1 MAGKWKAPSPT
12 DAQRKAAAKK
22 AAEVIAKDNAAKAEA
37 KRQADITKQVKD
49 LQSKRDIGRASIK
62 RNTDAKAQ
70 SKAALIS
77 YLNYIGNPATYT
89 VAQAKIIA
97 GYNKNIDEYDAEAKR
112 QQKQLD
118 EINAKIKAL
127 LASRTPKPFVPKYIF
142 PPKPKEETP
151 PPPPSN
157 YDGIKYKYNI
167 PMMKNA
173 MLHPFGVQ
181 SRSVLDSSS
190 IGGPTYTNGRQA
202 FKGLKTNDYIG
213 GEQQWQGVVPS
224 RGTIQMS
231 KMFAENAVTTQAE
244 KDAAKKSGMKFNDTP
259 YGFRFLYNPTDVSMA
274 WGIVDAFS
282 PQYAASGA
290 NGMTGVAAGLM
301 KGTIAFTLILNRIE
315 DMGIIYPDG
324 SYAQLLDGGWAKD
337 PDITETKMIYKKGT
351 MYDIEYL
358 FRAMNGFYADYQS
371 GLNGITADKGWL
383 QPIPMELHLGAG
395 LRYLVRVSSLDLKHM
410 MFNERMVPILTT
422 VNIVCTRYY
431 DTATGLDQNGE
442 FDRSVYNPES
452 PGSTSTS

>member
-1 MAGKWKAPSPT
+1 MGTPTPT
-12 DAQRKAAAKK
+12 DAQRDKAAKK
-22 AAEVIAKDNAAKAEA
+22 AAEDALKKAEA
-37 KRQADITKQVKD
+37 AAKEKARQATITKEVKE
-49 LQSKRDIGRASIK
+49 LVKKRDRAKVLLKSYA
-62 RNTDAKAQ
+62 DG
-70 SKAALIS
+70 KAAVKKALEAI
-77 YLNYIGNPATYT
+77 YAANTTPYT
-89 VAQAKIIA
+89 TQVAKNILALQRNSSLYDDQAK
-97 GYNKNIDEYDAEAKR
+97 KKKKE
-112 QQKQLD
+112 LD
-118 EINAKIKAL
+118 EINARIKEL
-127 LASRTPKPFVPKYIF
+127 LASRKAGYVFKPKYIF
-142 PPKPKEETP
+142 IPKDETP
-151 PPPPSN
+151 PPAPSN
-157 YDGIKYKYNI
+157 YEGITYKYNI
-167 PMMKNA
+167 PMMKSA
-173 MLHPFGVQ
+173 MHHPFGVQ
-181 SRSVLDSSS
+181 SRSVLDPSSL
-190 IGGPTYTNGRQA
+190 GGPTYTNGRQA
-202 FKGLKTNDYIG
+202 FKGLTTQDYIG

-231 KMFAENAVTTQAE
+231 KMFAENAITTQAE
-244 KDAAKKSGMKFNDTP
+244 KDAAKKSGVKFNDTP

-315 DMGIIYPDG
+315 DMGIIFPDG
-324 SYAQLLDGGWAKD
+324 SYAQTDGGWPID

-452 PGSTSTS
+452 PGSTATS